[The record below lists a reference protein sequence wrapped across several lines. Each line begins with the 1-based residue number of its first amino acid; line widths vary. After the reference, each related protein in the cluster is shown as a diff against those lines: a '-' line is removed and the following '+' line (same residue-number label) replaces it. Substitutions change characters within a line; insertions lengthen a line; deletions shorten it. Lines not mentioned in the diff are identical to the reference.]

1 MLNHRTI
8 PPHTHLGCKTYEQI
22 KAQCQA
28 LGLTL
33 KDKLYSADH
42 ADHVIIEGG
51 GARVYYNTTNGVFF
65 GTTDLGV
72 EFASDNNAHDHEPWF
87 QTLLDFFL
95 VGRIEVKQ
103 S

>member
-1 MLNHRTI
+1 MINHRTV
-8 PPHTHLGCKTYEQI
+8 PHTHIRCKSFEEI
-22 KAQCQA
+22 KAQCEV

-33 KDKLYSADH
+33 KSKLYTDDH
-42 ADHVIIEGG
+42 ADHVMVEGG

-72 EFASDNNAHDHEPWF
+72 EFASDSDAHDHEPWF

-95 VGRIEVKQ
+95 VGRIEVKP